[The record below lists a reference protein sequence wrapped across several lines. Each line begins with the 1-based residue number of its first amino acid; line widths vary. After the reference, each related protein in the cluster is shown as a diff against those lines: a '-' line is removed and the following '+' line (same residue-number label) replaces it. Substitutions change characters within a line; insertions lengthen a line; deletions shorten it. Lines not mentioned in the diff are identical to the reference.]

1 MKRYFAAAAI
11 AVSLA
16 ALLAAPSH
24 AQQYPSKPVN
34 LVVPYSPGGAGDTAA
49 RKMADALSK
58 RMGQPVVILN
68 QAGVDGVIG
77 ATAVSRAVPDGYTLL
92 AGDPGPINFAP
103 LMRPGISYDPLKDFT
118 LIAEYLYVPLIIV
131 ANPNTPFKT
140 IKEMIA
146 YAKANPGKV
155 RIGYGSS
162 LLQTGAELLKQRA
175 GIDMLSVPYKA
186 GAPSVQDTVAGHID
200 VVVTSTGPVSQ
211 LLAAGR
217 LRPLAILGRN
227 RISALPEVPTMI
239 ETGFPDFKAGA
250 WFGILGPKGM
260 PADVTNL
267 LAQYIT
273 DAAKTD
279 EIKALAHQFGGEVGV
294 YVRDT
299 FAQRISAELN
309 VIGPLIKA
317 AGMKPSE

>member
-217 LRPLAILGRN
+217 LRPLAILGRV
-227 RISALPEVPTMI
+227 RDVLGQQVGDVGRHALGAKDSEPRTRLEI
-239 ETGFPDFKAGA
+239 RKAGFDHRGH
-250 WFGILGPKGM
+250 FGQR
-260 PADVTNL
+260 ADAVA
-267 LAQYIT
+267 AQN
-273 DAAKTD
+273 
-279 EIKALAHQFGGEVGV
+279 G
-294 YVRDT
+294 
-299 FAQRISAELN
+299 QRPE
-309 VIGPLIKA
+309 
-317 AGMKPSE
+317 PSCCQ